1 MYLRLHLRVLLGLRP
16 SPIVLP
22 SLTICPIDY
31 QSTPTQIHFSIH
43 LGGGGGIRTR
53 VLNTSSLK
61 ELQQYDI
68 YYIECRNL
76 CQVILLGFD

>member
-1 MYLRLHLRVLLGLRP
+1 
-16 SPIVLP
+16 
-22 SLTICPIDY
+22 
-31 QSTPTQIHFSIH
+31 